1 MILKVIFLQNSFKLL
16 ILLLYFFK
24 TMALFACF
32 VDFYML
38 YYMYMNK
45 NDIKSLLVAAAIVAF
60 GYALMY
66 GYYYFADYIG
76 IYESLRY

>member
-1 MILKVIFLQNSFKLL
+1 VNKLL

-24 TMALFACF
+24 NVSLYACF
-32 VDFYML
+32 VDFCML
-38 YYMYMNK
+38 PYMYMNK
-45 NDIKSLLVAAAIVAF
+45 EDIKSLLIAAAIVAF
-60 GYALMY
+60 GYVLMY

>member
-1 MILKVIFLQNSFKLL
+1 
-16 ILLLYFFK
+16 
-24 TMALFACF
+24 
-32 VDFYML
+32 ML
-38 YYMYMNK
+38 TK
-45 NDIKSLLVAAAIVAF
+45 DDIKSLLAAAAIVAF

>member
-1 MILKVIFLQNSFKLL
+1 MIVEQCMILKLTVLKNTALL
-16 ILLLYFFK
+16 N
-24 TMALFACF
+24 
-32 VDFYML
+32 
-38 YYMYMNK
+38 MNK
-45 NDIKSLLVAAAIVAF
+45 DDIKSLLVAAAIVAF